1 MRAVVRA
8 RECGLPVRCRGGD
21 RVARGGASSETLAES
36 LRCHARTLT
45 LLGTIDVA
53 RCTGFDRVASF
64 VRVDESFN
72 GDTDNPPVHKG
83 SEQFLMVGTNG
94 NGTMGGDTRDRARI
108 VTVRR
113 GIGIGR
119 HQGWAASD
127 TTLRM
132 SSVATGNLVNGD
144 AASNPTVNAAVA
156 PEYLARPWHH
166 RRAQALGGDD
176 QLRPTVFL
184 FGYMQGPVFTLN
196 SYRAAPQTRETQYME
211 LWGVFP
217 ESVMPRVED
226 TSMFDFAVSPHTG
239 RVIAATD
246 TGARVV
252 FDETYF
258 SRGEPPPARLSVKG
272 RSDITAVAA
281 DVDWWSES
289 SGIVGN
295 RPETFML
302 GMRNG
307 GMTLFDTRETR
318 MVRQPFAK
326 ASSYVTHLHA
336 MRTSPGHVV
345 VSTADGGLSR
355 WDVRSLRTPVVT
367 YREGSSGN
375 IFDINRRC
383 GMDARE
389 LFVGADCGRVEPPR
403 PGHPRSGRDI
413 EGVGLWDVRV
423 GGPPVW
429 QYAREVPRGSG
440 SSFNAVHV
448 DVGCVSDPRGW
459 EYQDGP
465 SVRVYAAGGST
476 VRCFVP
482 TVCLGE
488 YGHAS
493 LAVEEAYGRAPDPR
507 MA

>member
-1 MRAVVRA
+1 VWHQCRA
-8 RECGLPVRCRGGD
+8 E
-21 RVARGGASSETLAES
+21 
-36 LRCHARTLT
+36 
-45 LLGTIDVA
+45 
-53 RCTGFDRVASF
+53 
-64 VRVDESFN
+64 
-72 GDTDNPPVHKG
+72 
-83 SEQFLMVGTNG
+83 
-94 NGTMGGDTRDRARI
+94 
-108 VTVRR
+108 
-113 GIGIGR
+113 
-119 HQGWAASD
+119 
-127 TTLRM
+127 
-132 SSVATGNLVNGD
+132 
-144 AASNPTVNAAVA
+144 
-156 PEYLARPWHH
+156 
-166 RRAQALGGDD
+166 ALGGDD

-184 FGYMQGPVFTLN
+184 FGYMQGPEFTLN
-196 SYRAAPQTRETQYME
+196 SYRTME
-211 LWGVFP
+211 VGDIWRCFD
-217 ESVMPRVED
+217 ESVMPRAED

-239 RVIAATD
+239 RVIAATNA
-246 TGARVV
+246 GARVV

-258 SRGEPPPARLSVKG
+258 ARGEPPPARLSVKG

-289 SGIVGN
+289 SGTVGN

-336 MRTSPGHVV
+336 MRTAPGHVV
-345 VSTADGGLSR
+345 VSTADGGLTR

-423 GGPPVW
+423 GGPTVW
-429 QYAREVPRGSG
+429 RCAREVPRGSG

-459 EYQDGP
+459 EYEDGP